1 MCLLSVESC
10 EKTLENITE
19 GIFILLMAINENLG
33 LKTVI
38 MAIMF
43 LLADDHLNA
52 IMKKPC
58 NEQMLGFQWKN

>member
-52 IMKKPC
+52 IMKKPW